1 MADIVAGI
9 SRISKYGFVMR
20 GDGELEKERKRTREG
35 GIEGEKKRGKVGRE
49 REKERKK
56 ER

>member
-1 MADIVAGI
+1 MAGI
-9 SRISKYGFVMR
+9 SRISKYGPVMR
-20 GDGELEKERKRTREG
+20 GEGEWGRERKRAREG

-49 REKERKK
+49 REKERRK

>member
-1 MADIVAGI
+1 MAGI
-9 SRISKYGFVMR
+9 SRISKYGPVMR
-20 GDGELEKERKRTREG
+20 GEGEWGRERERAREG

-49 REKERKK
+49 REKERRK